1 MVKMTII
8 INVMHTNQITLLLVF
23 FRALLLQLD
32 VYIVGG
38 KYTPELYTEYYIDSH
53 LTLQQYFQ
61 STDF

>member
-1 MVKMTII
+1 
-8 INVMHTNQITLLLVF
+8 MHTNQIILLLVF

-38 KYTPELYTEYYIDSH
+38 NYIPELYTVYYIDSH
-53 LTLQQYFQ
+53 PTLQQYFQ

>member
-1 MVKMTII
+1 
-8 INVMHTNQITLLLVF
+8 MHTNQITLLLVF